1 MKKIAFPLVAFTS
14 LFFLN
19 SCLKDKDTDPIIEVP
34 TDNSDTY
41 LKQLSSNVI
50 QATYND
56 LSSKSEKLYL
66 AIDKFNK
73 SNSDADL
80 AECKTLWKSTRQC
93 WEQSESFL
101 FGPVST
107 NNIDP
112 RIDTWPVNYV
122 DLDSVLKNG
131 PTPITAIYIDGL
143 EDALKGFHPL
153 EYLLFGKDGAKT
165 AAQMTSR
172 EKEYLIALADNIKKL
187 TKEVSLSWDQTVTNN
202 YYDVFTKAGNGSTI
216 YATKIAAY
224 EEVINAMAGICDE
237 VANGKI
243 EDPLAANDPSL
254 EESPFAKNS
263 IKDFTDNIIGVQNVY
278 LGKYTLAGTGLQDL
292 VKANNLSLDKNVKS
306 ALNEAI
312 SALNK
317 ITDPFGTAITTQKQ
331 QIKTAQDKINALRDI
346 IEGDLKTYVKTQ
358 VN

>member
-1 MKKIAFPLVAFTS
+1 
-14 LFFLN
+14 
-19 SCLKDKDTDPIIEVP
+19 
-34 TDNSDTY
+34 
-41 LKQLSSNVI
+41 
-50 QATYND
+50 
-56 LSSKSEKLYL
+56 
-66 AIDKFNK
+66 
-73 SNSDADL
+73 
-80 AECKTLWKSTRQC
+80 
-93 WEQSESFL
+93 
-101 FGPVST
+101 
-107 NNIDP
+107 
-112 RIDTWPVNYV
+112 
-122 DLDSVLKNG
+122 
-131 PTPITAIYIDGL
+131 
-143 EDALKGFHPL
+143 
-153 EYLLFGKDGAKT
+153 
-165 AAQMTSR
+165 
-172 EKEYLIALADNIKKL
+172 
-187 TKEVSLSWDQTVTNN
+187 
-202 YYDVFTKAGNGSTI
+202 
-216 YATKIAAY
+216 
-224 EEVINAMAGICDE
+224 MAGICDE